1 MKKKYIITT
10 VVTAVFLLSISL
22 FAWLKPADD
31 FSLAERRSL
40 KQFPEFSFN
49 TIISGKFME
58 DFEEYTL
65 DQFPLRDEFRKIK
78 ALVSTKLFGATENN
92 GIYVYDGYVSK
103 TEYPL
108 NEESVVKAGDKFEYV
123 YNKYLKDTNTKNY
136 LSVIP
141 DKNYFLAE
149 KGGVLSIDYDK
160 MISLVR
166 ENTDFLQ
173 YIDITEKLSLED
185 YYKTD
190 THWRQEKIVD
200 VAEALCDGMGA
211 TVNTEYTENTLDK
224 EFYGVY
230 YGQSALPLESETIK
244 YLTNKTIENC
254 VVFDYQN
261 NKGISV
267 YDFEKGMGKDPY
279 ELFLSGPISLITV
292 ENKDAKTDKEL
303 IIFRDSFGSSIAP
316 LLIDGYSKI
325 TLVDI
330 RYLHPNVLESYI
342 EFDSQDVLFLYSTSV
357 LNNSET
363 IHSLPFKMLVSIC
376 IHGTAS
382 VT

>member
-363 IHSLPFKMLVSIC
+363 IK
-376 IHGTAS
+376 
-382 VT
+382 